1 MVPLYVVMRYEFSN
15 GVSQCILT
23 KEDNLIQT
31 ARTPPYSESD
41 GHDERRSICGSSDI
55 YAKSGKGP
63 ESSINFVTCHDGFTL
78 NDLVSY
84 RYKHNEAN
92 GENNHDGTDYNFS
105 ENHGA
110 EGATTDVGIE
120 VLRKG
125 QIKNFLLTL
134 LISRGVPML
143 LGGGR
148 ISPHARRQQQCLLPG
163 QRNELA

>member
-41 GHDERRSICGSSDI
+41 GHDERRSICGSADI

-63 ESSINFVTCHDGFTL
+63 SMPVHFVVLPVGIIVERPACGEFVH
-78 NDLVSY
+78 
-84 RYKHNEAN
+84 KHNAAY
-92 GENNHDGTDYNFS
+92 GENNHDGTDYNSARILDLAFPKTRS
-105 ENHGA
+105 
-110 EGATTDVGIE
+110 TYVGIAA
-120 VLRKG
+120 LRKG

-134 LISRGVPML
+134 LSRVVCRCFSAGTIAAP
-143 LGGGR
+143 GR
-148 ISPHARRQQQCLLPG
+148 QNNAYCQVTK
-163 QRNELA
+163 